1 VPIYALGEYEPA
13 IDATAWIHPEAVV
26 IGNVTLGPESSVWP
40 CAVLRGDFG
49 SIEIGAR
56 TSVQDGTVVH
66 CGAEYPTLV
75 GADCIVGHNAYLEG
89 CTVEEQ
95 VLVGSMATVLPHC
108 RVRRGA
114 VIAAGA
120 VLIWGTEV
128 PALALA
134 RGVPAQIESGA
145 VEEGRWA
152 SGPRHYVEMAQRY
165 ARELREVQGR

>member
-1 VPIYALGEYEPA
+1 VPIYALGEHEPT

-26 IGNVTLGPESSVWP
+26 IGNVTIGPEASVWP

-56 TSVQDGTVVH
+56 TSVQDGTVIH
-66 CGAEYPTLV
+66 CGADCPTLV

-89 CTVEEQ
+89 CTVEDQ

-108 RVRRGA
+108 SVGRGA

-120 VLIWGTEV
+120 VLTRGTEV
-128 PALALA
+128 PARALA
-134 RGVPAQIESGA
+134 RGVPAQIEAEA
-145 VEEGRWA
+145 VEDGQWA
-152 SGPRHYVEMAQRY
+152 FGSQHYVDMAQRY
-165 ARELREVQGR
+165 ARELRQVERR